1 VKQSRDAS
9 PRCTGAL
16 QHELAVT
23 VGRRFMAAHN
33 EEIYARGVE
42 VTASTA
48 PSTPLTR
55 TFAVDLL
62 GRYSNPDIVA
72 RLNRI
77 LSGQGRDRPSHRTVP
92 SVTQKPTRLADSD
105 RNEVIERYL
114 AGETA
119 SALASIYDVNRATV
133 FTILQRAGIKSRNRI
148 LTDHDIAAATDM
160 YENGQS
166 LASIAKHFDVSDG
179 TVLQAFRR
187 LGIPTRPQGSNQWS
201 QKPARPP
208 A

>member
-1 VKQSRDAS
+1 MTT
-9 PRCTGAL
+9 P
-16 QHELAVT
+16 
-23 VGRRFMAAHN
+23 
-33 EEIYARGVE
+33 VE
-42 VTASTA
+42 VM
-48 PSTPLTR
+48 
-55 TFAVDLL
+55 

-72 RLNRI
+72 RLNRV

-92 SVTQKPTRLADSD
+92 SLKQKQTRLADSD

-119 SALASIYDVNRATV
+119 NALASIYDVNRATV
-133 FTILQRAGIKSRNRI
+133 FAILQRAGIKTRYRI
-148 LTDHDIAAATDM
+148 LTDHDIAAATEM

-179 TVLQAFRR
+179 TILHSFRR
-187 LGIPTRPQGSNQWS
+187 LGIRTRAQGTNKWS